1 MGLSTG
7 NLVTL
12 IRIRE
17 QHIAAARKMDREG
30 PQAFAACPL
39 WMALKEERG
48 PAYKVT
54 VDTDTATV
62 VYLGAPGAES
72 YWTCNL
78 SPALTEMLSDFDA
91 GKEVKP
97 SSFVLTFK
105 LTVVA

>member
-7 NLVTL
+7 NLIIP

-17 QHIAAARKMDREG
+17 DHIAAARKMDREG

-54 VDTDTATV
+54 VNTDTATV

-78 SPALTEMLSDFDA
+78 SPGLMEMLSDFDA
-91 GKEVKP
+91 GEKVKP
-97 SSFVLTFK
+97 SSFVLTFE
-105 LTVVA
+105 LTSVT